1 MISSELDVDV
11 NPDKGHRMTNMADA
25 KNRSAPPRRRLDPVQ
40 SKEIIL
46 DATEQL
52 MLREGYAAISH
63 RRVASEAG
71 LKTPLVHYYY
81 RTLDDLLLAFYQ
93 RSAARGR
100 RQLEAALASARPLRA
115 LWDMICD
122 PERTTLAAEFISLAN
137 HRKIIRAEIAKNVEA
152 ARASQV
158 KMLAHALATK
168 GLAGKCADPAVAAV
182 LLASIGYGLGLENQ
196 VGVDTGHEATRAFV
210 SKLIENIEG

>member
-1 MISSELDVDV
+1 
-11 NPDKGHRMTNMADA
+11 
-25 KNRSAPPRRRLDPVQ
+25 
-40 SKEIIL
+40 
-46 DATEQL
+46 
-52 MLREGYAAISH
+52 MLRFPTVVSP
-63 RRVASEAG
+63 VEAG

-137 HRKIIRAEIAKNVEA
+137 HRKIVASEIAKNVA
-152 ARASQV
+152 ATRQLYSESLTRAF
-158 KMLAHALATK
+158 
-168 GLAGKCADPAVAAV
+168 GRGGADRPPIDPGVAAA
-182 LLASIGYGLGLENQ
+182 LLAFIGYGLVLEGQ
-196 VGVDTGHEATRAFV
+196 VGVDTGHLATRAFIE
-210 SKLIENIEG
+210 KLIEDIEG